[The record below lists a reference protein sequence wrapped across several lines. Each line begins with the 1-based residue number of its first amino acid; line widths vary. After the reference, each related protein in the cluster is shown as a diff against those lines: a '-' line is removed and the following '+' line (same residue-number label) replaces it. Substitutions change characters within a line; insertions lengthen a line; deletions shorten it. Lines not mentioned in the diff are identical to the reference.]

1 MRLTKLAT
9 EGNYSVCIKDKNSEN
24 VIDVKSKHYIAGHD
38 GEGPTWLLNEIISPD
53 YERDNLSKYFGL
65 YDDGATVLLAYKMNS
80 YILISGLYTKRYSRR
95 KNHAKNLVSL
105 FIKTIF
111 EQTDYT
117 KIRLRILDDKN
128 SLKNLY
134 IKSADLAKCDV
145 NIFSVARYDE
155 DFNYEFKYPFD
166 VDKACEKLHSNDER
180 YNAVAEIVFTKNKT
194 KN

>member
-1 MRLTKLAT
+1 MKLTELAT
-9 EGNYSVCIKDKNSEN
+9 QGKYSIYIKDKNSEN

-111 EQTDYT
+111 EQTDYK
-117 KIRLRILDDKN
+117 KICLRMLDDKN

-134 IKSADLAKCDV
+134 IKSADLAKCD
-145 NIFSVARYDE
+145 IKLFSVKNYTT
-155 DFNYEFKYPFD
+155 DFNYEFKHPFD
-166 VDKACEKLHSNDER
+166 VDQACEKLHSDDER
-180 YNAVAEIVFTKNKT
+180 YNAVAEIVFIKYTT
-194 KN
+194 